1 MTRNIEWIAHRGES
15 YLAPENTMAAIDLA
29 WQLGAEAVEIDVHLT
44 RDGQLIL
51 SHDADTARTCGEKRI
66 IKEHTLAELQ
76 SLDAGIWKGE
86 QFAGE
91 PMPTIDEA
99 LASIPDG
106 KRLFVEIKV
115 GPEAV
120 PVLAEAIRRSRK
132 SDEQIVVISFKEET
146 IRATR
151 EQLPNLQAFWLSG
164 QTRNESGR
172 WKPGIGELITSAK
185 SVGAHGIDL
194 QAHEGI
200 TAGMVE
206 FLAQFGL
213 KLFVWTVD
221 EPPLASQMR
230 EANVAGITSN
240 RVAWLRQQV

>member
-1 MTRNIEWIAHRGES
+1 MEWIAHRGES
-15 YLAPENTMAAIDLA
+15 YLAPENTMSAIDLA
-29 WQLGAEAVEIDVHLT
+29 WQLAADAVEIDVHLT

-51 SHDADTARTCGEKRI
+51 SHDADTARTCREKRI
-66 IKEHTLAELQ
+66 IKDHTLAELQ
-76 SLDAGIWKGE
+76 KLDAGRWKGE
-86 QFAGE
+86 QFARE
-91 PMPTIDEA
+91 RMPAIDDA
-99 LASIPDG
+99 LASIPAG
-106 KRLFVEIKV
+106 KRMFVEIKV

-120 PVLAEAIRRSRK
+120 PVFAEAIKRSKK

-164 QTRNESGR
+164 QKRNESGR
-172 WKPGIGELITSAK
+172 WKPGLGELITSAK

-194 QAHEGI
+194 QAHEEI

-213 KLFVWTVD
+213 KLYVWTID
-221 EPPLASQMR
+221 EPPLASRML
-230 EANVAGITSN
+230 EANIAGITSN
-240 RVAWLRQQV
+240 RAAWLRQQV